1 MRSTTLPI
9 RLFPVLLAFAVVP
22 AALRAQE
29 RYSLSGDVAIFN
41 LAGEVTLEA
50 GNAAGTVVDVT
61 RGGRDAGQL
70 DIATSEIRG
79 WQTIR
84 IRYPDDRIVYRR
96 DGWRGNT
103 QFSVREDGTFGGRFG
118 DGDSRSTLGALLEAI
133 GIGGDG
139 NRVRISS
146 SGSGL
151 EAWADLR
158 IQVPAG
164 RTVTVYL
171 GVGRITATN
180 IDGELFLD
188 SRSGGVETRGTRG
201 TLVIDTGSGSAEVE
215 NARGDVDVDT
225 GSGSIRARDIS
236 GGNLRLDTGSGRIT
250 ASSLDVSDLEV
261 DTGSGT
267 IEIDGVRTPRL
278 EAETG
283 SGSIR
288 VRAASVDELS
298 LDTGSGSVT
307 VSLESAVRDVLID
320 TGSGSVTLEVP
331 PDLNASL
338 DLDTGSGGI
347 TVDLP
352 IRVIEKKRN
361 YLRAALG
368 DGGGRIRV
376 DTGSGG
382 IRIRPVR

>member
-1 MRSTTLPI
+1 MAPTTVFA
-9 RLFPVLLAFAVVP
+9 RLLLILLASTVAP
-22 AALRAQE
+22 AALDAQE
-29 RYSLSGDVAIFN
+29 RYSLSGEVAIFN
-41 LAGEVTLEA
+41 LAGEVTIEA
-50 GNAAGTVVDVT
+50 GNAAGTVVEVT

-70 DIATSEIRG
+70 DVATSEIRG
-79 WQTIR
+79 WQTLR
-84 IRYPDDRIVYRR
+84 IRYPDDRIVYRG

-118 DGDSRSTLGALLEAI
+118 DDDSGSTLGALLEAI

-164 RTVTVYL
+164 RTVTVNL
-171 GVGRITATN
+171 GVGRITASN
-180 IDGELFLD
+180 VEGELFLGT
-188 SRSGGVETRGTRG
+188 RSGSVETRATRG
-201 TLVIDTGSGSAEVE
+201 TLTIDTGSGSAEVE

-225 GSGSIRARDIS
+225 GSGSITVSDIS
-236 GGNLRLDTGSGRIT
+236 DGSLRLDTGSGRIT
-250 ASSLDVSDLEV
+250 AVSLDVSDLDV

-267 IEIDGVRTPRL
+267 IEIDAVQSPRI

-298 LDTGSGSVT
+298 LDTGSGSIT
-307 VSLESAVRDVLID
+307 VAIESAVRDVLID
-320 TGSGSVTLEVP
+320 SGSGGVTLEVP

-347 TVDLP
+347 SVDLP
-352 IRVIEKKRN
+352 IRIIEKKRN
-361 YLRAALG
+361 YLSAALG
-368 DGGGRIRV
+368 EGGGRIRI